1 VTREASLLAG
11 LLALA
16 YMRTCS
22 CAEHTVQQQPPRLLL
37 APRLHSTV
45 HSTCSTTVLDLA
57 STGTRILHVVLVSYM
72 CTHVVCWLL
81 LLCCCCAAQLRCCCC

>member
-22 CAEHTVQQQPPRLLL
+22 CAEHTVQHAAATETAARSETAQ
-37 APRLHSTV
+37 
-45 HSTCSTTVLDLA
+45 HSTCSTTVLDL
-57 STGTRILHVVLVSYM
+57 VPVLGSYM
-72 CTHVVCWLL
+72 
-81 LLCCCCAAQLRCCCC
+81 